1 MRLLH
6 PGFDASRNRRAIDNR
21 ELLNCSINGTC
32 HCRDNIGHRGMVLSA
47 EGKKRRSSL
56 METTRSIVVSLEIYV
71 FAHVAG
77 VSKSG
82 VGCRT
87 TISI

>member
-1 MRLLH
+1 MAPSMGRVIVETILGTGAWYLV
-6 PGFDASRNRRAIDNR
+6 RR
-21 ELLNCSINGTC
+21 E
-32 HCRDNIGHRGMVLSA
+32 
-47 EGKKRRSSL
+47 KRWSSL
-56 METTRSIVVSLEIYV
+56 MEAIRSIIESLEIYV

-77 VSKSG
+77 VSESG